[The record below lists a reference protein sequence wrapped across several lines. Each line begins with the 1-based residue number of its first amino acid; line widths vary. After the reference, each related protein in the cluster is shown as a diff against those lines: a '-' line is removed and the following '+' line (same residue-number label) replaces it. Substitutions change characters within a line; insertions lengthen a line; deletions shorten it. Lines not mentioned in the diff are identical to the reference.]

1 MVRTWCT
8 GAEWRRCHDTYRAP
22 MWRPVLFRVLH
33 RSGGDSGCG
42 GSGHGGH
49 RASFDHPHRPGG
61 RAAWLPCSLGGRLA
75 RRRCLLSPE
84 MWRRFVWRYFSR
96 VVHEVVDSG
105 LIAVLHLD
113 SGWTRELSHFR
124 ELPRGRCILALD
136 GTTDIF
142 EAKSVL
148 GDHLC
153 VMGDV
158 PATMTFRIDSLAEQ
172 IWTDEHPLPW

>member
-1 MVRTWCT
+1 
-8 GAEWRRCHDTYRAP
+8 
-22 MWRPVLFRVLH
+22 
-33 RSGGDSGCG
+33 
-42 GSGHGGH
+42 
-49 RASFDHPHRPGG
+49 
-61 RAAWLPCSLGGRLA
+61 
-75 RRRCLLSPE
+75 

-113 SGWTRELSHFR
+113 SDWTRELPHFR

-158 PATMTFRIDSLAEQ
+158 PATMTFRIDCLAEQ